1 MKNLKKGFT
10 LVEMLIVVVI
20 IGILAAAILPRLTG
34 AQAATRDVA
43 REKGMNDIA
52 SALEM
57 YMATKWHYPTGDAN
71 QKYSALA
78 LKKELV
84 DERNY
89 LKEIPADPQKGNS
102 PVPLANANN
111 GAVGQF
117 SYMGISKNN
126 AKNAAYIVVAKVE
139 TPDKANAIWAMI
151 KGYTAAQELDQ
162 LKLCDSV
169 VSNGSQT
176 PAAAVPT
183 APAGATSFAECKTSN
198 NDFYRVL
205 AR

>member
-1 MKNLKKGFT
+1 M
-10 LVEMLIVVVI
+10 
-20 IGILAAAILPRLTG
+20 
-34 AQAATRDVA
+34 
-43 REKGMNDIA
+43 
-52 SALEM
+52 
-57 YMATKWHYPTGDAN
+57 
-71 QKYSALA
+71 A

-139 TPDKANAIWAMI
+139 TPDKANAI
-151 KGYTAAQELDQ
+151 
-162 LKLCDSV
+162 
-169 VSNGSQT
+169 
-176 PAAAVPT
+176 
-183 APAGATSFAECKTSN
+183 
-198 NDFYRVL
+198 
-205 AR
+205 